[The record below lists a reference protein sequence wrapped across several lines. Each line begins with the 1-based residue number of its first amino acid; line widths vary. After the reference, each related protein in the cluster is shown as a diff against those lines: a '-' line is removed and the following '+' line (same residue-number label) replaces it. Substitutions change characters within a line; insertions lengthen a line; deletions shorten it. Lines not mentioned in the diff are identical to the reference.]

1 MTDAVGFIGTG
12 AIGTAMILRLLDV
25 GHSVVVNNRTRMNAE
40 AAVSAGA
47 EWVDAR
53 RTVLEHCPLVLT
65 CLRDTAATEEVY
77 LGDGGLL
84 GYATAGQLFVEH
96 GTFAPA
102 LARRIATAAQ
112 EVGAEFLAAPVSGGA
127 AGARTGSLVLMVG
140 GGRAAFDLA
149 KPVFDALSPS
159 PTLVGGAAAGLE
171 LKLVNQ
177 LLTSTHMAVAGE
189 AIGLLHKLGIDL
201 AAAGELLPKG
211 WAESAMLARAL
222 DIVQRGELEGT
233 GATIRG
239 MAEVLELV
247 EDLLVE
253 SATRAPVFETGR
265 SAFLEAVGRGLGEH
279 DPAALYRMTEES

>member
-1 MTDAVGFIGTG
+1 
-12 AIGTAMILRLLDV
+12 
-25 GHSVVVNNRTRMNAE
+25 
-40 AAVSAGA
+40 
-47 EWVDAR
+47 
-53 RTVLEHCPLVLT
+53 
-65 CLRDTAATEEVY
+65 
-77 LGDGGLL
+77 
-84 GYATAGQLFVEH
+84 
-96 GTFAPA
+96 
-102 LARRIATAAQ
+102 
-112 EVGAEFLAAPVSGGA
+112 
-127 AGARTGSLVLMVG
+127 MVG

-233 GATIRG
+233 GASIRG